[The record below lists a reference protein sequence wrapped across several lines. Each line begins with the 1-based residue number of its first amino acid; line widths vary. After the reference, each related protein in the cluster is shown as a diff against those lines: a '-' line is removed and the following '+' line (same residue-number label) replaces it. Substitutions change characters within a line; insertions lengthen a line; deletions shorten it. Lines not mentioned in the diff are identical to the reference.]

1 MLSSKFP
8 KLKEFL
14 ISNHWKNKP
23 RFSTPLTSYTSFRC
37 SSVAHYLLKVADI
50 QELKKA
56 LAFCGIHKIPYFILG
71 KGSNSIFSDKGF
83 YGLLILLG
91 EGFKKITKK
100 TNSQLVAGAGVS
112 TTGLAQHLK
121 KSKLGGGEFLIGIP
135 ASVGGLVF
143 MNAGANGKETKQILK
158 QVHSIDFQGNAK
170 IRTCE
175 KINFAYRYS
184 DFIKNKETITEVVF
198 QFQPSSSEQIEKLQ
212 SKMLKKRKASQPIH
226 QSTWGSVFKNPN
238 GAYAADLI
246 EKCGLKGKTFGKLEV
261 SQKHSNF
268 FVNLGGASFKDI
280 ETAFLTIQK
289 TVWKKFEIF
298 LVPEVRIID
307 PYGEI
312 IQKYYSRYF

>member
-1 MLSSKFP
+1 MI
-8 KLKEFL
+8 EFFQ
-14 ISNHWKNKP
+14 NHWKNKP
-23 RFSTPLTSYTSFRC
+23 NFLPRTFIVFLDSKLALS
-37 SSVAHYLLKVADI
+37 
-50 QELKKA
+50 QELRKSSS
-56 LAFCGIHKIPYFILG
+56 LLGIHIINLSSFSG
-71 KGSNSIFSDKGF
+71 KGFFSDKGF

-100 TNSQLVAGAGVS
+100 TNSQLAAGAGVS

-307 PYGEI
+307 PYGELM
-312 IQKYYSRYF
+312 QKYYSRYF

>member
-1 MLSSKFP
+1 
-8 KLKEFL
+8 
-14 ISNHWKNKP
+14 
-23 RFSTPLTSYTSFRC
+23 
-37 SSVAHYLLKVADI
+37 
-50 QELKKA
+50 
-56 LAFCGIHKIPYFILG
+56 
-71 KGSNSIFSDKGF
+71 
-83 YGLLILLG
+83 
-91 EGFKKITKK
+91 
-100 TNSQLVAGAGVS
+100 
-112 TTGLAQHLK
+112 
-121 KSKLGGGEFLIGIP
+121 
-135 ASVGGLVF
+135 
-143 MNAGANGKETKQILK
+143 MNAGAILK
-158 QVHSIDFQGNAK
+158 QVHSNFQ

-246 EKCGLKGKTFGKLEV
+246 EKCLKGKTFGKLEV

-307 PYGEI
+307 PYGESSKNTIPAIFSFI
-312 IQKYYSRYF
+312 IFF

>member
-1 MLSSKFP
+1 MEKQA
-8 KLKEFL
+8 K
-14 ISNHWKNKP
+14 
-23 RFSTPLTSYTSFRC
+23 FSTPLTSYTSFR
-37 SSVAHYLLKVADI
+37 VLLFIIFKVADI

-56 LAFCGIHKIPYFILG
+56 PFCGIHKIPYFILG

-91 EGFKKITKK
+91 EGLKITKK
-100 TNSQLVAGAGVS
+100 TNSQLAAGAGVS

-226 QSTWGSVFKNPN
+226 QSTWGSVFKNPK

-307 PYGEI
+307 PYGEL